1 MSKQRIF
8 SNYQVFMIAI
18 LAFIQFTVIL
28 DFMVLSPLGAILLPE
43 LDITTKQFG
52 WVVSGYAFSAGISGI
67 LAAGFAD
74 KFDRK
79 KLLMFFYVGFIIGTA
94 FCASATNYHFLLLSR
109 IFTGIF
115 GGVIGSIGFAIITDI
130 FALEVRGRVMGFTQM
145 AFAASQILGLPI
157 GLYLANEFGWHA
169 AFWMI
174 VIVGSVVGLII
185 FIYMKPINAHLEA
198 NKGQNPIKHL
208 LSTVTNPDYIKVFL
222 STTLLATGG
231 FMLMP
236 FGSAFST
243 NNLGISIDDLPL
255 LYGVT
260 GVFTIIFGP
269 LLGKVADKIGK
280 LKLFTAGS
288 ILSMILVGI
297 YCNLGITPLWAIMI
311 LNVVLFLGINARM
324 ISASALITAVP
335 DLKDRGAFMSIN
347 SSVSQVSGGIASTI
361 AGMIISQRADG
372 MLENYPMLG
381 WVVIASMIISA
392 FLMIVINNLVEKRA
406 LAAKALSITT

>member
-1 MSKQRIF
+1 
-8 SNYQVFMIAI
+8 MIAI

-79 KLLMFFYVGFIIGTA
+79 KLLMFFYVGFIVGTA

-185 FIYMKPINAHLEA
+185 FIYMKPINSHLEA
-198 NKGQNPIKHL
+198 NSGQNPIKHL
-208 LSTVTNPDYIKVFL
+208 WSTVTNTDYVKVFL

-243 NNLGISIDDLPL
+243 NNLGISLDDLPL

-269 LLGKVADKIGK
+269 VLGKVADKLGK
-280 LKLFTAGS
+280 LKLFIAGS

-311 LNVVLFLGINARM
+311 LNVVLFIGINARM
-324 ISASALITAVP
+324 ISASALITAIP

-392 FLMIVINNLVEKRA
+392 FLMIVINNLVDKRA
-406 LAAKALSITT
+406 EAAKAISVIP

>member
-1 MSKQRIF
+1 
-8 SNYQVFMIAI
+8 
-18 LAFIQFTVIL
+18 
-28 DFMVLSPLGAILLPE
+28 
-43 LDITTKQFG
+43 
-52 WVVSGYAFSAGISGI
+52 
-67 LAAGFAD
+67 
-74 KFDRK
+74 
-79 KLLMFFYVGFIIGTA
+79 
-94 FCASATNYHFLLLSR
+94 
-109 IFTGIF
+109 
-115 GGVIGSIGFAIITDI
+115 
-130 FALEVRGRVMGFTQM
+130 
-145 AFAASQILGLPI
+145 
-157 GLYLANEFGWHA
+157 
-169 AFWMI
+169 
-174 VIVGSVVGLII
+174 
-185 FIYMKPINAHLEA
+185 
-198 NKGQNPIKHL
+198 
-208 LSTVTNPDYIKVFL
+208 
-222 STTLLATGG
+222 
-231 FMLMP
+231 MLMP

-243 NNLGISIDDLPL
+243 NNLGISLDDLPL

-260 GVFTIIFGP
+260 GVFTIVFGP